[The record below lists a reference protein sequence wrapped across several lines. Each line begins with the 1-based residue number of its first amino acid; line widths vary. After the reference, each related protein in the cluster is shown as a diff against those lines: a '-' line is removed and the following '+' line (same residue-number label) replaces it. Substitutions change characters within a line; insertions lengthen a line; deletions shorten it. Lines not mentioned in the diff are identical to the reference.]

1 MRAPRYPILL
11 IVIDGWGLAPAGP
24 HNAITLA
31 PPKNMERL
39 VRDHPSTRLEASG
52 PHVGLPEGQMGN
64 SEVGHL
70 NIGAGRIVD
79 QEFVRINKAVAG
91 DRLGESEAIRSL
103 FELCRRPG
111 VSLHVLGLL
120 GPGGVHSHEAHLY
133 GILEAARGAGVPRVW
148 IHHFLDGR
156 DTPPRSALEFVAQAE
171 QRIRRIGLG
180 RVATVMGRYWAMDR
194 DKRWDRT
201 ERAYRKLTRREGHRA
216 RDARSAVEA
225 AYGRG
230 ETDEFVAPTVL
241 EGAEPIRAGDGVL
254 FYNFRPDRVRQIV
267 RALGDPEFKEFPT
280 QPLALHLAS
289 MTQYDKTFDRFGVRI
304 AFPPEHP
311 TQTLGEVYANLGL
324 RQLRIAETEKYA
336 HVTYFFSGGREQP
349 FPGEERLLVPSPKVA
364 TYDLKPEMSAR
375 EITDA
380 LLGRLRETRYDLV
393 VLNFANPDM
402 VGHTGML
409 DKTVQAVRVTD
420 ECIGRIAEF
429 CRKERYLLAITAD
442 HGNAEAMVDDQG
454 RPKTAHTTNPVPF
467 VLIHSDARRMRL
479 DAGGLA
485 SVAPTLLTAV
495 GLAIPPEMTA
505 PPLQAAAP
513 VARG

>member
-1 MRAPRYPILL
+1 MNRPRHPIVL

-31 PPKNMERL
+31 QPKNMDRL
-39 VRDHPSTRLEASG
+39 IRDYPSTRLEASG
-52 PHVGLPEGQMGN
+52 PQVGLPERQMGN

-79 QEFVRINKAVAG
+79 QDFVRINKAVAAAG
-91 DRLGESEAIRSL
+91 LGESDALREL
-103 FELCRRPG
+103 FEHCRRAG
-111 VSLHVLGLL
+111 AALHLLGLL
-120 GPGGVHSHEAHLY
+120 GPGGVHSHEGHLF
-133 GILEAARGAGVPRVW
+133 GLLEAARRAGVPRIW

-156 DTPPRSALEFVAQAE
+156 DTPPKSALEFVARADERVRQ
-171 QRIRRIGLG
+171 IGLG
-180 RVATVMGRYWAMDR
+180 RVATVTGRYWGMDR

-201 ERAYRKLTRREGHRA
+201 ERAYRMLTRLEGYRA
-216 RDARSAVEA
+216 PDARSAVEA

-230 ETDEFVAPTVL
+230 ETDEFVAPTIL
-241 EGAEPIRAGDGVL
+241 DGAEPIQRGDGVL
-254 FYNFRPDRVRQIV
+254 VYNFRPDRVRQIV
-267 RALGDPEFKEFPT
+267 RALVDPDFKEFPT
-280 QPLALHLAS
+280 QRLHLQLV
-289 MTQYDKTFDRFGVRI
+289 TLTLYDKTFDRLGVRI

-311 TQTLGEVYANLGL
+311 TQTMGEVYANLGL

-349 FPGEERLLVPSPKVA
+349 FPGEDRLLIPSPKVA

-375 EITDA
+375 PITDA
-380 LLGRLRETRYDLV
+380 LLQKLQETRYDLV

-409 DKTVQAVRVTD
+409 DKAIQAVQVTD

-429 CRKERYLLAITAD
+429 CRGAGYLLAITAD
-442 HGNAEAMVDDQG
+442 HGNAEAMVDAQG

-467 VLIHSDARRMRL
+467 VLVHPDVRRVRL
-479 DAGGLA
+479 NSGGLS

-495 GLAIPPEMTA
+495 GVPVPPEMTA
-505 PPLQAAAP
+505 PPLMVVAP
-513 VARG
+513 AARG